1 MGRRIIKPRFEQT
14 PDPIKYIVQVS
25 RLDSSEVYLFPE
37 GAEEK
42 VLKEISFDI
51 QRGDIWGIIGNE
63 PFEVELLLEIVG
75 SVRPYGSGKCI
86 LVERGMMRKKR
97 KVLPHVFFIA
107 DGDVTFPNMNT
118 LEYLMF
124 ATANLTL
131 SPGERQAQILQR
143 LLDTELYYLALVPIR
158 YLSQAEKAV
167 ISLLAASFSKALLVI
182 FSVSQLEFDMRL
194 AEGIRGIAEIIAD
207 RGGAM
212 LIGSRDCGMVQTAC
226 THAGFLTGGK
236 MEYQGLI
243 GDLLAGLD
251 KRIFIVTCK
260 NPGQLSDS
268 LKKLDS
274 ELKIQVYGQ
283 ELHIYDFREPPV
295 RQSDFLELIRKSGET
310 VETLQ
315 TSKKTLEN
323 AYREVLSGHDL

>member
-42 VLKEISFDI
+42 VLREISFDI

-158 YLSQAEKAV
+158 SLSQAQKAV

-182 FSVSQLEFDMRL
+182 FSVSQLEFDKRL

-236 MEYQGLI
+236 MEYQGPI

>member
-1 MGRRIIKPRFEQT
+1 MKPRFEQT

-158 YLSQAEKAV
+158 SLSQAEKAV

-182 FSVSQLEFDMRL
+182 FSVT
-194 AEGIRGIAEIIAD
+194 
-207 RGGAM
+207 
-212 LIGSRDCGMVQTAC
+212 QT
-226 THAGFLTGGK
+226 
-236 MEYQGLI
+236 
-243 GDLLAGLD
+243 
-251 KRIFIVTCK
+251 
-260 NPGQLSDS
+260 PG
-268 LKKLDS
+268 
-274 ELKIQVYGQ
+274 ELQM
-283 ELHIYDFREPPV
+283 
-295 RQSDFLELIRKSGET
+295 S
-310 VETLQ
+310 
-315 TSKKTLEN
+315 
-323 AYREVLSGHDL
+323 

>member
-1 MGRRIIKPRFEQT
+1 MKPRFEQA
-14 PDPIKYIVQVS
+14 PDPVKYIAQVS

-75 SVRPYGSGKCI
+75 NVRPYGSGKCI

-182 FSVSQLEFDMRL
+182 FSVTQLEFDKRL
-194 AEGIRGIAEIIAD
+194 SAGIRGIAGIISG

-236 MEYQGLI
+236 MEYQGQVQ
-243 GDLLAGLD
+243 DLLAGLD
-251 KRIFIVTCK
+251 KRVFIVTCK
-260 NPGQLSDS
+260 NPSKLSDS
-268 LKKLDS
+268 LEKLDS
-274 ELKIQVYGQ
+274 GLKIQVYGQ

-295 RQSDFLELIRKSGET
+295 SQSDFLELIRKSGET
-310 VETLQ
+310 IETLQ